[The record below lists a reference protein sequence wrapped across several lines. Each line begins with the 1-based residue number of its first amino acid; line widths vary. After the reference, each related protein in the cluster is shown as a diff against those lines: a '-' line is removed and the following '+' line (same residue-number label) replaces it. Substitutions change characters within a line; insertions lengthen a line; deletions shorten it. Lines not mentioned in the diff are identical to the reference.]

1 MSLTKLQAAAIEFNT
16 MHDFEAPVAELQG
29 MAKFDTRDDLYCT
42 PVSGDMLA
50 KINKLGTRRA
60 GVLAKQWEI
69 WK

>member
-16 MHDFEAPVAELQG
+16 LHDYAAPVAELQG
-29 MAKFDTRDDLYCT
+29 MARFDTRDDLYCT

-50 KINKLGTRRA
+50 K
-60 GVLAKQWEI
+60 QWEF